1 MGYLGAHVS
10 VAGGVFNAP
19 KRGADIDAETIQIF
33 TANQNQWFPKQP
45 GNEDTSKFRDEM
57 KKKQLRM
64 CVSHASYLLN
74 LGSPDEK
81 KLTLSRKTFGTEID
95 RCDACDIPF
104 VIFHPGA
111 HLKTGEEEC
120 LLRIAESINVS
131 LEKRPNSRVNVLI
144 ENTAGQ
150 GTNVGYKFEHLVN
163 IIEHVKLQNR
173 IGVCFDTQ
181 HSFASGYDIRTE
193 KRWNDT
199 FDHFD
204 NTVGLNW
211 IKVFHINDSK
221 RDLGQ
226 RVDRHENLGKGFLS
240 EETFW
245 CLVNDERFTDLPMI
259 LETPAS
265 DPSVYAEELKWL
277 RRLIGKRNPGK

>member
-1 MGYLGAHVS
+1 VGLLGAHVS
-10 VAGGVFNAP
+10 VAGGVYKAP
-19 KRGADIDAETIQIF
+19 GRGVDIKADTIQIF

-45 GNEDTSKFRDEM
+45 SKEDSSKFRSEM
-57 KKKQLRM
+57 KKEQLHV

-81 KLTLSRKTFGTEID
+81 KLHMSRNAFITEMD
-95 RCDACDIPF
+95 RCDACDIPY

-111 HLKTGEEEC
+111 HMKTGEEKC
-120 LLRIAESINVS
+120 LTRIAESLNYC
-131 LEKRPNSRVNVLI
+131 LDNRPNSKVNILI

-150 GTNVGYKFEHLVN
+150 GTNVGYKFEHL
-163 IIEHVKLQNR
+163 ISIMEQVKIHNR

-181 HSFASGYDIRTE
+181 HCFASGYDIRTE
-193 KRWNDT
+193 KGWNDT
-199 FDHFD
+199 FDLFD
-204 NTVGLNW
+204 KTVGLQW

-226 RVDRHENLGKGFLS
+226 RVDRHENLGKGLLPK
-240 EETFW
+240 ETFW
-245 CLVNDERFTDLPMI
+245 CLVNDERFDDLPMI
-259 LETPAS
+259 LETPAN

-277 RRLIGKRNPGK
+277 RRLIGSTKPK